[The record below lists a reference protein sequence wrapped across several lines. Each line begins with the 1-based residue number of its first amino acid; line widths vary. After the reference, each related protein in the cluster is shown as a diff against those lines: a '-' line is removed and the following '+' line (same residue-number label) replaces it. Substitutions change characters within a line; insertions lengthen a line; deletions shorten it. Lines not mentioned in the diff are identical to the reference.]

1 MGCVKRTFT
10 WRTFLTV
17 PCGEKDSTLGA
28 CWPEAAE
35 TRKNKKQRLNH
46 KSFFMIAS
54 CEKPN
59 PDEPEI
65 RISKSQNLVPLLS
78 AIQLLSY

>member
-17 PCGEKDSTLGA
+17 ASGEKDSTLGA

-35 TRKNKKQRLNH
+35 TKKNKEQRLNH
-46 KSFFMIAS
+46 KTLFMIAS
-54 CEKPN
+54 CKEHK
-59 PDEPEI
+59 
-65 RISKSQNLVPLLS
+65 R
-78 AIQLLSY
+78 